1 MIHIFAILSVALASK
16 WADCDFENDINPGPY
31 GPPLMLNTTVNGS
44 VLYGLIPQ
52 GDGPFPLVGFN
63 HGSTGQ
69 WGMYDDSLK
78 LWASHGFIIVFPFI
92 KSPDYDKHFW
102 ATNTDGKYLVQA
114 IDWATAQNEV
124 EGSELFGMVDTK
136 NIVFS
141 GHSMGATCSI
151 NGSFSQ
157 LDINPNIKL
166 TVA

>member
-1 MIHIFAILSVALASK
+1 MLTIVAIISVAFASK
-16 WADCDFENDINPGPY
+16 WADCDFENDENQGPY
-31 GPPLMLNTTVNGS
+31 GPPAMLNTTVNGS
-44 VLYGLIPQ
+44 VLYGWIPE

-69 WGMYDDSLK
+69 WPMYSDSLN

-92 KSPDYDKHFW
+92 KSPDYDKHFY

-114 IDWATAQNEV
+114 INWATAQNEV
-124 EGSELFGMVDTK
+124 PGSVLEGKVDTK

-151 NGSFSQ
+151 NGSYSQ